1 MYLLCKRVIK
11 LIPGPECLQ
20 WPSISS
26 NIINHLDLLNPP
38 SLLPRQQFDHGI
50 MVFDCQPR
58 LTMFGDGV
66 TVVCDRGLLSALDH
80 GTLPTVVTK

>member
-26 NIINHLDLLNPP
+26 NIVNPLDLL
-38 SLLPRQQFDHGI
+38 
-50 MVFDCQPR
+50 
-58 LTMFGDGV
+58 
-66 TVVCDRGLLSALDH
+66 
-80 GTLPTVVTK
+80 TKEPKNRAWT